1 MKKTLSTFA
10 CAMLSTFALGDDVTL
25 SPLVIQTTSTP
36 LIQPIGTVKDVVEK
50 TEVITRQAIAQTQS
64 STLAEA
70 INHQAGI
77 SVTTGCSICGLKRV
91 QMNGLQGEHTTVLVD
106 GIPFNSTVSSFYGMD
121 AIGTSDIESIE
132 ITRGSGA
139 SLIAPEAI
147 GGTINII
154 PRKPHKNGI
163 EVDTSMG
170 TLGTKNVSFIG
181 EAMSRDKKTGIL
193 LSVSSHLQGQVD
205 HDHNG
210 ISESPKMENQAL
222 SVMVTH
228 QFSPYDALELKA
240 SHFTS
245 DVLGGIMISE
255 SSAWAAYNPA
265 VDDTSFINGN
275 INHRYVG
282 QPMQMLERINTTRDE
297 TYLKEHHNLNDTMN
311 LYTTLAFA
319 QQKQDSLYEG
329 ADYKNIDKTYF
340 GDIKIDH
347 ALNDHHFLTYG
358 MDAKKETS
366 RSQSHFYYD
375 LNGRDKDDFDY
386 TALGLYGQDAWMMD
400 DKNEVTFALRGAN
413 ITTNWR
419 AQTAQKNEIDKTLVV
434 PRLLYRHNHTLD
446 LTSRLSAGI
455 GYRSPLTFFESEH
468 GLLDNGFAVSITD
481 LEQSHGA
488 NYSLS
493 YTKNGVTITG
503 ATAYTK
509 VKNLAYIDGST
520 LIPTLRN
527 ALDPVTV
534 TNADMTIG
542 YALNESLS
550 VAGSYETYH
559 YDHVYQS
566 HLALA
571 SIEQR
576 ARLSVDY
583 DLKGWEFYT
592 QATWVGAR
600 DLTPYGYADRYND
613 LALTSSK
620 MTKAPSYT
628 TIDMKLSKTI
638 TKNFT
643 VYAGA
648 KNLFNYVQSESPL
661 FYDANGNFGSAHIWG
676 PLRGRTVYA
685 GVKMVF

>member
-1 MKKTLSTFA
+1 
-10 CAMLSTFALGDDVTL
+10 
-25 SPLVIQTTSTP
+25 
-36 LIQPIGTVKDVVEK
+36 
-50 TEVITRQAIAQTQS
+50 
-64 STLAEA
+64 
-70 INHQAGI
+70 
-77 SVTTGCSICGLKRV
+77 
-91 QMNGLQGEHTTVLVD
+91 MNGLQGEHTTVLVD

-147 GGTINII
+147 GGTITII

-181 EAMSRDKKTGIL
+181 EGISRDKKTGIL

-222 SVMVTH
+222 SMMVTH

-311 LYTTLAFA
+311 LHTTLAFA

-340 GDIKIDH
+340 GDVKIDH

-493 YTKNGVTITG
+493 YTKNGVTVTG

-620 MTKAPSYT
+620 MTKAPAYT

>member
-70 INHQAGI
+70 IDHQAGI

-147 GGTINII
+147 GGTITII

-181 EAMSRDKKTGIL
+181 EGISRDKKTGIL

-222 SVMVTH
+222 SMMVTH

-311 LYTTLAFA
+311 LHTTLAFA

-340 GDIKIDH
+340 GDVKIDH

-493 YTKNGVTITG
+493 YTKNGVTVTG

-620 MTKAPSYT
+620 MTKAPAYT

>member
-70 INHQAGI
+70 IDHQAGI

-147 GGTINII
+147 GGTITII

-222 SVMVTH
+222 SMMVTH

-311 LYTTLAFA
+311 LHTTLAFA

-340 GDIKIDH
+340 GDVKIDH

-493 YTKNGVTITG
+493 YTKNGVTVTG

-620 MTKAPSYT
+620 MTKAPAYT

>member
-147 GGTINII
+147 GGTITII

-193 LSVSSHLQGQVD
+193 LSASSHLQGQVD

-222 SVMVTH
+222 SMMVTH

-311 LYTTLAFA
+311 LHTTLAFA

-340 GDIKIDH
+340 GDVKIDH

-493 YTKNGVTITG
+493 YTKNGVTVTG

-620 MTKAPSYT
+620 MTKAPAYT

>member
-1 MKKTLSTFA
+1 
-10 CAMLSTFALGDDVTL
+10 
-25 SPLVIQTTSTP
+25 
-36 LIQPIGTVKDVVEK
+36 
-50 TEVITRQAIAQTQS
+50 
-64 STLAEA
+64 
-70 INHQAGI
+70 
-77 SVTTGCSICGLKRV
+77 
-91 QMNGLQGEHTTVLVD
+91 
-106 GIPFNSTVSSFYGMD
+106 
-121 AIGTSDIESIE
+121 
-132 ITRGSGA
+132 
-139 SLIAPEAI
+139 
-147 GGTINII
+147 
-154 PRKPHKNGI
+154 
-163 EVDTSMG
+163 
-170 TLGTKNVSFIG
+170 
-181 EAMSRDKKTGIL
+181 
-193 LSVSSHLQGQVD
+193 
-205 HDHNG
+205 
-210 ISESPKMENQAL
+210 
-222 SVMVTH
+222 
-228 QFSPYDALELKA
+228 
-240 SHFTS
+240 
-245 DVLGGIMISE
+245 
-255 SSAWAAYNPA
+255 
-265 VDDTSFINGN
+265 
-275 INHRYVG
+275 
-282 QPMQMLERINTTRDE
+282 
-297 TYLKEHHNLNDTMN
+297 
-311 LYTTLAFA
+311 
-319 QQKQDSLYEG
+319 
-329 ADYKNIDKTYF
+329 
-340 GDIKIDH
+340 
-347 ALNDHHFLTYG
+347 
-358 MDAKKETS
+358 
-366 RSQSHFYYD
+366 
-375 LNGRDKDDFDY
+375 
-386 TALGLYGQDAWMMD
+386 
-400 DKNEVTFALRGAN
+400 
-413 ITTNWR
+413 
-419 AQTAQKNEIDKTLVV
+419 
-434 PRLLYRHNHTLD
+434 LYRHNHTLD

-493 YTKNGVTITG
+493 YTKNGVTVTG

-620 MTKAPSYT
+620 MTKAPAYT